1 MSGKKVR
8 CLLGHRLTQITQM
21 DGGIRKINRENQCP
35 SVSGK
40 KVRYLLGRRLTQI
53 TQIDGVV
60 RKAISEIS
68 VHQCQEKKLGVY

>member
-1 MSGKKVR
+1 ME
-8 CLLGHRLTQITQM
+8 LLEKQSV
-21 DGGIRKINRENQCP
+21 K
-35 SVSGK
+35 SVSISVRK

>member
-1 MSGKKVR
+1 ME
-8 CLLGHRLTQITQM
+8 LLEKQTE
-21 DGGIRKINRENQCP
+21 K
-35 SVSGK
+35 SVSISVRK

-68 VHQCQEKKLGVY
+68 VHQCQEKG

>member
-1 MSGKKVR
+1 MV
-8 CLLGHRLTQITQM
+8 LLEKQTE
-21 DGGIRKINRENQCP
+21 K
-35 SVSGK
+35 SVSISVRK

>member
-1 MSGKKVR
+1 ME
-8 CLLGHRLTQITQM
+8 LLEKQTE
-21 DGGIRKINRENQCP
+21 K
-35 SVSGK
+35 SVSISVRK

>member
-1 MSGKKVR
+1 ME
-8 CLLGHRLTQITQM
+8 LLEKQTE
-21 DGGIRKINRENQCP
+21 K
-35 SVSGK
+35 SVSISVRK

-53 TQIDGVV
+53 TQMDGVV